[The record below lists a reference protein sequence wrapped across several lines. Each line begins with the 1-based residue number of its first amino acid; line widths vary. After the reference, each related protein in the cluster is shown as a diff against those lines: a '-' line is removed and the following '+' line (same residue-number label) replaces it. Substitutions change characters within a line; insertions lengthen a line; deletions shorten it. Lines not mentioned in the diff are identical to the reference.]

1 MWMIKA
7 ALGRIRLRKGAVK
20 RRTVGGIER
29 HIKESLI
36 KAGLGSVRLAHFF
49 FFTHWELLLKAEEG
63 VGEALNFLGVPA

>member
-1 MWMIKA
+1 MWIIKA

-36 KAGLGSVRLAHFF
+36 KAGLESVRLAHLIALY
-49 FFTHWELLLKAEEG
+49 HWEPLMKAE
-63 VGEALNFLGVPA
+63 